1 MWNALV
7 TTAIL
12 GQPLSAPGVRFGR
25 RARPETGVQR
35 GAVYGLVVLLSLAGC
50 AEQGPVIAELRGS
63 TMGTYYSIKLVAT
76 PDAAALERMKQAVN
90 QRLDAINRQM
100 STYIDD
106 SDLMR
111 FNRSAGSDWQSV
123 PGAVAH
129 LVQQALRISEFSAGR
144 YDITVGPL
152 VNLWGF
158 GSQGVPESSPTA
170 AEVADTLA
178 RVGYQRLQVRADPPA
193 LKKSV
198 AGLEI
203 DLSSIA
209 KGWAVDQLAA
219 LVEEFGVRDYL
230 VEIGGELRARGVKP
244 SGETWRIAVE
254 KPLRDGRALQ
264 RVIDLRNYAMATSGD
279 YRNYYQEGDRYYSH
293 TIDPLRGYP
302 VQHRLASVTVVADT
316 CAEADGWATALLA
329 LGEHD
334 GPRLAVKLGLK
345 SLFLVRTPEG
355 FVEQASPAF
364 AVFQTAA
371 NTRSR
376 DH

>member
-1 MWNALV
+1 M
-7 TTAIL
+7 I
-12 GQPLSAPGVRFGR
+12 
-25 RARPETGVQR
+25 
-35 GAVYGLVVLLSLAGC
+35 
-50 AEQGPVIAELRGS
+50 
-63 TMGTYYSIKLVAT
+63 
-76 PDAAALERMKQAVN
+76 
-90 QRLDAINRQM
+90 
-100 STYIDD
+100 
-106 SDLMR
+106 
-111 FNRSAGSDWQSV
+111 
-123 PGAVAH
+123 AVAEPV
-129 LVQQALRISEFSAGR
+129 LVGISEFSAGR

-152 VNLWGF
+152 VDLWGF

-178 RVGYQRLQVRADPPA
+178 RVGYQRLQVRAEPPA

>member
-12 GQPLSAPGVRFGR
+12 GQPPSAPGVRFGR

-178 RVGYQRLQVRADPPA
+178 RVGYQ
-193 LKKSV
+193 
-198 AGLEI
+198 
-203 DLSSIA
+203 
-209 KGWAVDQLAA
+209 
-219 LVEEFGVRDYL
+219 EFGVRDYL

-254 KPLRDGRALQ
+254 KPLRDGRAVQ